1 MDALVEFADQ
11 ERQVSETLSAA
22 EENPTKAA
30 ITAGGDCLSFGW
42 QPQRQDTTLMR
53 QMLKFSDG

>member
-11 ERQVSETLSAA
+11 ERQVSETHSAA
-22 EENPTKAA
+22 EVNQTKAA
-30 ITAGGDCLSFGW
+30 ITARGDCLSFGW